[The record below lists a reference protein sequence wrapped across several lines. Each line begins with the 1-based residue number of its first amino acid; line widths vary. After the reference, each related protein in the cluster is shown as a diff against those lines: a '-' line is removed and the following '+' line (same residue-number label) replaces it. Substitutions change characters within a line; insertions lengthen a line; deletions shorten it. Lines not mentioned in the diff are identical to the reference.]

1 MRGVK
6 PQDLINPAELPSFL
20 IPLWQDFLNL
30 NLTRQ
35 AGMSI
40 NPITYTEIDAYS
52 RLTNTKFSKFEVLV
66 IKQLDALALK
76 QFNKDK

>member
-1 MRGVK
+1 
-6 PQDLINPAELPSFL
+6 
-20 IPLWQDFLNL
+20 
-30 NLTRQ
+30 
-35 AGMSI
+35 MSI